1 MSEFVVQ
8 TIYRLMS
15 AIMSTKMYHWNTTC
29 YATHQATGT
38 LANDL
43 FEKMDTLVEQMLSCV
58 DKDVLTNVSFEIK
71 VSVKNFA
78 SALENLKIILK
89 SLDNSP
95 FADKTDILNTRD
107 DVVSSI
113 RQYEYLQRFDC

>member
-1 MSEFVVQ
+1 MSEFVIQ

-15 AIMSTKMYHWNTTC
+15 AIASTKMFHWNTTC
-29 YATHQATGT
+29 YASHQSSGV

-43 FEKMDTLVEQMLSCV
+43 FEKMDTLVEQMLACV
-58 DKDVLTNVSFEIK
+58 EKDALSNVSFDIK

-78 SALENLKIILK
+78 TSLENLKLVLK
-89 SLDNSP
+89 SLDSSP

-113 RQYEYLQRFDC
+113 RQFEYLKRFEC